1 MATGSDIFTGAQY
14 GNQTLKGYR
23 LGQTILTVGSNAYKL
38 VAQQFQFTYQQ
49 QVDIITP
56 VNADQRI
63 LIAGQPQGQ
72 ASISI
77 LIGPSENV
85 KSFLTEFSDVCQ
97 LSDASKNYITLE
109 PTNSCND
116 VKDERTKFTL
126 GGCLINSISGTI
138 TRTGGGNVVISQIG
152 MTFLRLSIGS

>member
-14 GNQTLKGYR
+14 NNQTLKGYR
-23 LGQTILTVGSNAYKL
+23 LGQTILTIGSSNYRL

-49 QVDIITP
+49 QVDIVSP

-63 LIAGQPQGQ
+63 LVAGEPQGQ

-77 LIGPSENV
+77 LIGPSEGV
-85 KSFLTEFSDVCQ
+85 KSFLTDFSDVCK

-109 PTNSCND
+109 PKNNCTNTQNEN
-116 VKDERTKFTL
+116 VRYTL
-126 GGCLINSISGTI
+126 GGCLINSISGQI
-138 TRTGGGNVVISQIG
+138 SRTGGGNVVISQIG
-152 MTFLRLSIGS
+152 MTFLRLSVD

>member
-14 GNQTLKGYR
+14 NNQTLKGYR
-23 LGQTILTVGSNAYKL
+23 LGQTILTIGSSNYRL

-49 QVDIITP
+49 QVDIVSP

-63 LIAGQPQGQ
+63 LVAGEPQGQ
-72 ASISI
+72 ATISI

-85 KSFLTEFSDVCQ
+85 KAFLQDFSDVCQ

-109 PTNSCND
+109 PKNNCTNVNNEN
-116 VKDERTKFTL
+116 VRYTL
-126 GGCLINSISGTI
+126 GGCLINSISGQI
-138 TRTGGGNVVISQIG
+138 SRTGGGNVVISQIG
-152 MTFLRLSIGS
+152 MTFLRLSVD